1 MFNKEGIPFFT
12 IIIPFLS
19 VLLISFLSI
28 SFYMKISAENL
39 NSDIT
44 EFKEFY
50 YENKKDITLE
60 EYLSQKE
67 LEYKLRDE
75 KFLNFIYVVTFVVI
89 SFMAFFSYV
98 MILIVRDVVK
108 KYKIE
113 VQNRESELKSLNENL
128 AMKVEIGI
136 EEGKQKDK
144 KILEQGKVARL
155 GSMISM
161 IAHQWRQPLT
171 QLSAILMELETAT
184 RFKKVDD
191 NYILE

>member
-67 LEYKLRDE
+67 LEYK
-75 KFLNFIYVVTFVVI
+75 
-89 SFMAFFSYV
+89 
-98 MILIVRDVVK
+98 
-108 KYKIE
+108 
-113 VQNRESELKSLNENL
+113 
-128 AMKVEIGI
+128 
-136 EEGKQKDK
+136 
-144 KILEQGKVARL
+144 
-155 GSMISM
+155 
-161 IAHQWRQPLT
+161 
-171 QLSAILMELETAT
+171 
-184 RFKKVDD
+184 
-191 NYILE
+191 